1 MKKLTRFALL
11 AAMVMAMLVAGCG
24 GDADKPAAE
33 GESAPAAEKVLKIG
47 TLSPIT
53 GDYAADGNDIANG
66 AIVAVEVFKA
76 QGGMPGYSD
85 IEVVKEDSACDGR
98 QAVAAANKLLSSDV
112 AGVVG
117 AYCSSATIPSSEVL
131 NEGPIPMIT
140 PASTNPDVTL
150 RGLQHMWR
158 LCGID
163 AHQSKAAVDFMAGSL
178 EAKTVFILDDKTTYS
193 QHLAEFVAEE
203 AIHMGMTVV
212 AHEHVNQGDIDFSA
226 ILAKIKAMNPDV
238 FYMSLQNS
246 AAGIPFIKQYRQAGL
261 ENIVLSQDAVYH
273 PNFIKE
279 ATEEAQGVFFTYG
292 YIDDNTELYKMFVE
306 KFTEMT
312 GNDTPGGYAFYAFDS
327 AMALLNAIKDAGSTE
342 PVAIR
347 EALLKMELPGITKT
361 IKFQDNGDSGSN
373 YIIQKVVGDKFVPY
387 YNPDTKQL
395 F

>member
-1 MKKLTRFALL
+1 MKRFTIFALM
-11 AAMVMAMLVAGCG
+11 AALVATMFVAGCA
-24 GDADKPAAE
+24 GDAENPEADAE
-33 GESAPAAEKVLKIG
+33 GESKVLSIG

-66 AIVAVEVFKA
+66 AMVAVEVFKA
-76 QGGMPGYSD
+76 QGGMPGYDD
-85 IEVVKEDSACDGR
+85 IVIVKEDSACDGR
-98 QAVAAANKLLSSDV
+98 QAVAAANKLLSQDI

-131 NEGPIPMIT
+131 NEGPLPMIT

-150 RGLQHMWR
+150 RGLKHMWR
-158 LCGID
+158 MCGID
-163 AHQSKAAVDFMAGSL
+163 AHQSKAAADFMADVL
-178 EAKTVFILDDKTTYS
+178 EAKRVFILDDKTTYS

-203 AIHMGMTVV
+203 CAANGIEVV

-226 ILAKIKAMNPDV
+226 VLAKIKAADPDV

-261 ENIVLSQDAVYH
+261 ETAVLSQDAVFH
-273 PNFIKE
+273 PNFI
-279 ATEEAQGVFFTYG
+279 AQASEEAQGVYFTYG
-292 YIDDNTELYKMFVE
+292 FIDETTELYSMFVE

-342 PVAIR
+342 PDAIR
-347 EALLKMELPGITKT
+347 AKLLEMNLPGLTKT
-361 IKFQDNGDSGSN
+361 IHFEENGDSGSN
-373 YIIQKVVGDKFVPY
+373 YIILKVEGEKFVPY
-387 YNPDTKQL
+387 YDPETKQM